1 MVISPKNITILP
13 NQSFIMN
20 CLAVSS
26 GLVRDDCWTKRN
38 GILPQTAIKSCVH
51 NILFDPLS
59 GEQTTKNVYNLA
71 VYNVQPSDEGWYCC
85 VATNE
90 AGRTVDCAW
99 LEVNSK
105 SHANL
110 EAYLYARNCE
120 PNQKQHCKMLHVT
133 KTFDITEPEP

>member
-1 MVISPKNITILP
+1 MQIKIATVFLFIFIVPKPKMIISPKNTTILP
-13 NQSFIMN
+13 NQSFIMI

-26 GLVRDDCWTKRN
+26 GLLKDDCWSKRN
-38 GILPQTAIKSCVH
+38 GRLPQTAIKSCVH

-59 GEQTTKNVYNLA
+59 EQTTKNVYTLT

-90 AGRTVDCAW
+90 AGSTVDCAW

-105 SHANL
+105 
-110 EAYLYARNCE
+110 LY
-120 PNQKQHCKMLHVT
+120 T
-133 KTFDITEPEP
+133 Y